1 MAEIRKHNGRTAIFV
16 DGKPLTSP
24 MAFIRTRIRDEE
36 NRPEIKFDAEY
47 FKNLR
52 ESGIQVYMISC
63 NTLWLQPDA
72 LEIFDKEARML
83 LEAVPDAYIV
93 ARFGLHPPVSWV
105 EENPDECVLY
115 SDGKPRASHLF
126 TESYEADYPRF
137 YSLCSQK
144 WREDAGRALTET
156 WKEILQLPYAD
167 RIIGCFPTA
176 GNTSE
181 WHYGKPGMVD
191 VANEACIGYCK
202 AFRREFSSYLRDLYG
217 TDEALQKAWKMP
229 DITIDNPPLPK
240 YEEHYFGRE
249 VDGDAA
255 VPRQR
260 MLSWVPVPPS
270 YNNGTH
276 IGSFTDMDKVPWMYH
291 FLRAWHLGVAR
302 SQIHFARL
310 IKQMTPDRITIFC
323 YGAQGACDHS
333 RGCTIGGTRLILE
346 SDCIDILENPAV
358 YENRNPGGFVAQRVV
373 QDSFSLH
380 GKVYL
385 CQDDVR
391 TLAENRYF
399 RNKYQ
404 VYDMT
409 DTLNVIK
416 REFGRSLCD
425 DMHQWWFD
433 QLIGGR
439 RFRYPEVYELLAEQ
453 QRITDEAY
461 SLDRTKKSEIALI
474 FSEES
479 FNAVSFETSRSLVEM
494 LRNYEIARIGAPV
507 DQYYHNDM
515 ANPEMPSYKMY
526 IFVNTLVLTAKDR
539 EVIKAKL
546 KKDGAVAVW
555 LYAPGFADPAAEQKM
570 SLSHMEELTGM
581 KMAMD
586 EQCYDANFR
595 WDGESHPISAS
606 LDKRMLFGNLTEKR
620 KVNMNPTPT
629 TYRDTYLYPV
639 FYSADES
646 ATHIAHFAS
655 SGYPA
660 VSVKECDGYTS
671 VFYGSKTIN
680 EDVIREMARFAGVH
694 VFCDSN
700 DVTYVGANYITF
712 HASSSGKKILRF
724 SKPTTVY
731 EVYEKKTYAQN
742 ATEVEFDAYFG
753 ETKMFRYT

>member
-24 MAFIRTRIRDEE
+24 MAFIRTRVRDEE

-47 FKNLR
+47 FKSLR
-52 ESGIQVYMISC
+52 ESGIQVYMLSC

-72 LEIFDKEARML
+72 LEVFDKEARML

-105 EENPDECVLY
+105 EENPDECVLF
-115 SDGKPRASHLF
+115 SDGKPRAFHLI

-144 WREDAGRALTET
+144 WREDAGRALVEA
-156 WKEILQLPYAD
+156 WGKVLELPYAD

-176 GNTSE
+176 GQTSE
-181 WHYGKPGMVD
+181 WYYVPRVVD
-191 VANEACIGYCK
+191 HQACAGYCK

-229 DITIDNPPLPK
+229 DVTIDNPPLPK
-240 YEEHYFGRE
+240 YEEHYFGGE

-255 VPRQR
+255 VPREK
-260 MLSWVPVPPS
+260 MLSWAPVPPS

-323 YGAQGACDHS
+323 YGAQGACDHN
-333 RGCTIGGTRLILE
+333 RGCTNGGTRLILE
-346 SDCIDILENPAV
+346 SDCVDILENPAV

-385 CQDDVR
+385 CQDDTR

-399 RNKYQ
+399 RNRYQ

-433 QLIGGR
+433 QLIGGG

-453 QRITDEAY
+453 QRIADEAY

-479 FNAVSFETSRSLVEM
+479 FQAVSFETSRSLVEM
-494 LRNYEIARIGAPV
+494 LRNYELARIGAPV

-595 WDGESHPISAS
+595 WDGEPHPISAS
-606 LDKRMLFGNLTEKR
+606 LDKRMPFGNLTENR
-620 KVNMNPTPT
+620 RVNNGTTPT

-700 DVTYVGANYITF
+700 DVTYTGANYITF

-731 EVYEKKTYAQN
+731 EVYEKKTYAPN
-742 ATEVEFDAYFG
+742 ATEVEFEAYFG